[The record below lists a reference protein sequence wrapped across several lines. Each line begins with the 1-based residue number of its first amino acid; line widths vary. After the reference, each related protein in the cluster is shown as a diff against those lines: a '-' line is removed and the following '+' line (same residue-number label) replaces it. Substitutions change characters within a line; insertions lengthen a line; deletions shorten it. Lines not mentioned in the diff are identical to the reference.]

1 MTEGDIAPVL
11 KEFSIQFSIMY
22 SIKNAKCDL
31 VSTIRELK
39 GSFIM
44 AQIRDQ
50 FWLWVLSNFS
60 MTDRIVTSNDR
71 GVGMALMKDQ
81 QQKFRVGSPS
91 WQSGLAR
98 GMGM

>member
-1 MTEGDIAPVL
+1 
-11 KEFSIQFSIMY
+11 MY
-22 SIKNAKCDL
+22 SINNAKCDL

-50 FWLWVLSNFS
+50 FWLWVLSNSS
-60 MTDRIVTSNDR
+60 MTDSIVTGNDR
-71 GVGMALMKDQ
+71 GVGMALMKNQ
-81 QQKFRVGSPS
+81 QQEKIRMGSPS

-98 GMGM
+98 GMDM